1 MKQYRFVLMGVVLVT
16 ISAALLVFTNRVF
29 PWVGLGVGLLVLPLA
44 IYRRLNPL
52 TAKVGDAVA
61 VMVGIDTREGVVTA
75 VNADGYQVSTDRGEV
90 AVNRHDLI
98 RVRS

>member
-1 MKQYRFVLMGVVLVT
+1 MKQYRFILLSVFVLVLCG
-16 ISAALLVFTNRVF
+16 SLLLVMDRLIL
-29 PWVGLGVGLLVLPLA
+29 WLGLAVGALVLPLA

-61 VMVGIDTREGVVTA
+61 VMIGIDTREGVVTA
-75 VNADGYQVSTDRGEV
+75 VNEDGYQVSTSRGEV
-90 AVNRHDLI
+90 AVNRHDLL